1 MNKRIFS
8 LVLALMLA
16 LASLTVAFAATES
29 PTIDTVTKVTVA
41 GVVSATG
48 AALPADLIVDAKEE
62 TPATIA
68 TASTISAALASGNLA
83 AVVGDDAV
91 AAINQAILGKA
102 SITSL
107 KVEEVFP
114 LSVVNWADSYGDIIV
129 TLDLPADYA
138 SDAVIVALV
147 SYYNANGQLVWVVAD
162 SAIVNGQL
170 CLTISAAD
178 LAVTGEFTV
187 ALLGA

>member
-8 LVLALMLA
+8 LVLALVFA
-16 LASLTVAFAATES
+16 LASLTVAFAEPAS

-41 GVVSATG
+41 GAVSATG
-48 AALPADLIVDAKEE
+48 APLPADMIVDVQEE
-62 TPATIA
+62 TAATTA
-68 TASTISAALASGNLA
+68 TAATISAALTAGNLA
-83 AVVGDDAV
+83 SVIGDDAV

-107 KVEEVFP
+107 TVEEVFP
-114 LSVVNWADSYGDIIV
+114 LTVINYAESVGDIIV
-129 TLDLPADYA
+129 TLGLPADYA
-138 SDAVIVALV
+138 SDAVIVALL
-147 SYYNANGQLVWVVAD
+147 SYYDANGQLVWTVAD
-162 SAIVNGQL
+162 SAIVDGQL

-178 LAVTGEFTV
+178 LAAASEFTV